1 MSQPVNNVSDCALV
15 LEGGGYRGAFTAG
28 IISVLLE
35 EGIQFPYA
43 CGLSAGASN
52 VVNYVAGNQKRIP
65 ATIDA
70 GAVSLSET
78 FKGRTL
84 MRKADES
91 LSAEQGF
98 EVLQDT
104 NNSTED
110 FYERETQSLHQ

>member
-52 VVNYVAGNQKRIP
+52 VVNYVAGNQKRIRMAFVEIASLP
-65 ATIDA
+65 GNGGLLTALALMCA
-70 GAVSLSET
+70 GWDGCTV
-78 FKGRTL
+78 RNP
-84 MRKADES
+84 
-91 LSAEQGF
+91 GF
-98 EVLQDT
+98 PDDGTWDVRWEGL
-104 NNSTED
+104 
-110 FYERETQSLHQ
+110 LPMP